1 MNAPLHP
8 EHLRA
13 LMDLPASQVED
24 PDPAE
29 SAEWREAFAA
39 LVEAHGPQRARFMLD
54 ELALLARQRQIG
66 WQPELGTPY
75 VNTIPVGAQPAFPA
89 TSRSRSAWVR

>member
-13 LMDLPASQVED
+13 LLAMTAAPEHD

-29 SAEWREAFAA
+29 SAEWREAFLA
-39 LVEAHGPQRARFMLD
+39 LVEAHGPERARFMLD
-54 ELALLARQRQIG
+54 EMARIARHKQIG
-66 WQPELGTPY
+66 WQPELST
-75 VNTIPVGAQPAFPA
+75 
-89 TSRSRSAWVR
+89 